1 MNVKKGV
8 SIMNVNFLLCK
19 SNYIEPYVVL
29 RKSNSFI
36 SELQQSNLNYLESV
50 NKSSDVIEIN
60 NSDTMFN
67 FADKDTGKDF
77 KPLDLVNE
85 VEKELGL
92 DKSRSTIESNIFE
105 QIFKDKGKGSYAQ
118 AKCKE
123 FGRDFKTSNR
133 EEKLLNYKL
142 IKALFL
148 NKYRD
153 FTDEEIEEIPNLNYG
168 KNKNHLKELFLIHKK
183 LANAISPELMK
194 YEAFIRGLM
203 NNQIKMV
210 FELFEITQFYLKNDN
225 IGMIDKDIAVDIH
238 RLSHDIV
245 PSLKN
250 IFDISD
256 LVKENLEIA
265 KGEKYAIKY
274 SPVEALYIDI
284 SRQIQIVYLNG
295 LKEAYSMIRTFV
307 DKIKNIN
314 DQILE
319 KENPKEISANFKLY
333 DYALKTYCTEAGQ
346 FSEESIKQIADFIG
360 QRSLKRIK
368 EKIDNNSEYFTYLF
382 GTASVLDIAYYE
394 KLTKIK
400 PQNTSM
406 TRLENH
412 VLNFLKDNFN
422 FIDDKRRLLTLA
434 EYYFL
439 DMLPLLVQES
449 MNLGYVYITDMRMAS
464 LDIILNYHEAM
475 LKKENYM
482 QHHVYTYQKP
492 IELLGLFDKRLE
504 NRINSMIK

>member
-1 MNVKKGV
+1 
-8 SIMNVNFLLCK
+8 
-19 SNYIEPYVVL
+19 
-29 RKSNSFI
+29 
-36 SELQQSNLNYLESV
+36 
-50 NKSSDVIEIN
+50 
-60 NSDTMFN
+60 
-67 FADKDTGKDF
+67 
-77 KPLDLVNE
+77 
-85 VEKELGL
+85 
-92 DKSRSTIESNIFE
+92 
-105 QIFKDKGKGSYAQ
+105 
-118 AKCKE
+118 
-123 FGRDFKTSNR
+123 
-133 EEKLLNYKL
+133 
-142 IKALFL
+142 
-148 NKYRD
+148 
-153 FTDEEIEEIPNLNYG
+153 
-168 KNKNHLKELFLIHKK
+168 
-183 LANAISPELMK
+183 MK

-368 EKIDNNSEYFTYLF
+368 EKIDNNT
-382 GTASVLDIAYYE
+382 
-394 KLTKIK
+394 
-400 PQNTSM
+400 M
-406 TRLENH
+406 
-412 VLNFLKDNFN
+412 FLIF
-422 FIDDKRRLLTLA
+422 
-434 EYYFL
+434 
-439 DMLPLLVQES
+439 
-449 MNLGYVYITDMRMAS
+449 
-464 LDIILNYHEAM
+464 
-475 LKKENYM
+475 
-482 QHHVYTYQKP
+482 
-492 IELLGLFDKRLE
+492 
-504 NRINSMIK
+504 